1 MPLENIEIIKNINDN
16 KGNLIDLNMTDLFRE
31 YSNKN
36 YALVLIE
43 SSEINNGKVYIKTLV
58 QEKRIS
64 KRLDVKSQN
73 LNASQFY
80 EKIILKLKKNLL
92 I

>member
-1 MPLENIEIIKNINDN
+1 MIEFILPLENIEIIKNINDN

-43 SSEINNGKVYIKTLV
+43 SNQINNGKVYVKTLV
-58 QEKRIS
+58 QEKEYQ
-64 KRLDVKSQN
+64 KD
-73 LNASQFY
+73 
-80 EKIILKLKKNLL
+80 
-92 I
+92 

>member
-1 MPLENIEIIKNINDN
+1 MIEFILPLENIEIIKNINDN
-16 KGNLIDLNMTDLFRE
+16 KGNLIDLNMKDLFRE

-58 QEKRIS
+58 QEKEYQ
-64 KRLDVKSQN
+64 KD
-73 LNASQFY
+73 
-80 EKIILKLKKNLL
+80 
-92 I
+92 